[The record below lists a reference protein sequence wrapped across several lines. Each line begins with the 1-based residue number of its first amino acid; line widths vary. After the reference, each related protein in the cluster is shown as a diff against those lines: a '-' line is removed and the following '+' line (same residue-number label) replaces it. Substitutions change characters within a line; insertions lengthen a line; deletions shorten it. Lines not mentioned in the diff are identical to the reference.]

1 MVFLIRAMFGK
12 ALKTNDALAFAVLT
26 GCLRV
31 SKESIF
37 TGLNNF
43 KILSIT
49 DTRFDE
55 QFGFTD
61 AEVQKLLSD
70 YHLENRFREVKEWYD
85 GYRFGK
91 ADVYCP
97 WDVINFVDR
106 AKDDPE
112 AKPEAYWINTSGN
125 DLVKRFID
133 KAHKTTKNEI
143 ERLIAGEVIEN
154 ELRLDLTYEEIDQSI
169 ENLWSVLFTTGY
181 LTQVGRTEE
190 GAYRLVIPNREVRE
204 VFRLQINE
212 WFKRSIFSNAE
223 RLTTFWKPEGDSMA
237 LTKPYILVGG
247 IVLFVALLF
256 FFTKLPEI
264 KPEEEKE
271 VTAIVEEKPAASIW
285 KRRQFVRSVVA
296 QFCYCAAQ
304 TGIFGFFINYVTE
317 MDPGISNLRASRI
330 LAFGGMALFMIGRL
344 SVSFTMKWLA
354 PGRLLTWYS
363 LLSAVCM
370 ALVVASVGTLSL
382 YALYL
387 SFFFMS
393 IMFPTIFALG
403 LEGMG
408 VYTKKASSYIVMG
421 VAGGAFSPMLMGY
434 IGEEN
439 MALGF
444 IVPLIAFLYILYFAI
459 KCKR

>member
-1 MVFLIRAMFGK
+1 MEKQKKQLLVAAPGGKSYLVPFILITSLFLLWGFAYGLLDVLNKHFQGVFTMTKAESGLVQFSTYIAYFLMALPAGAFMKRYGYRKGIIMGLLLFAIGAFGFIPAAFLHSATPFLIALFVIACGLCILETAANPYSTILGPSASAAQRLNLSQSFNGLGWILGPLVGGLLIFG
-12 ALKTNDALAFAVLT
+12 A
-26 GCLRV
+26 
-31 SKESIF
+31 S
-37 TGLNNF
+37 
-43 KILSIT
+43 
-49 DTRFDE
+49 
-55 QFGFTD
+55 
-61 AEVQKLLSD
+61 
-70 YHLENRFREVKEWYD
+70 
-85 GYRFGK
+85 
-91 ADVYCP
+91 
-97 WDVINFVDR
+97 
-106 AKDDPE
+106 
-112 AKPEAYWINTSGN
+112 
-125 DLVKRFID
+125 
-133 KAHKTTKNEI
+133 
-143 ERLIAGEVIEN
+143 
-154 ELRLDLTYEEIDQSI
+154 
-169 ENLWSVLFTTGY
+169 
-181 LTQVGRTEE
+181 
-190 GAYRLVIPNREVRE
+190 
-204 VFRLQINE
+204 
-212 WFKRSIFSNAE
+212 
-223 RLTTFWKPEGDSMA
+223 EGDSMA

-264 KPEEEKE
+264 KPEEEEE
-271 VTAIVEEKPAASIW
+271 VTAIVEEKPAASLW

-344 SVSFTMKWLA
+344 SGSFTMKWLA

-459 KCKR
+459 KCNR

>member
-1 MVFLIRAMFGK
+1 MEKQKKQSLVAAPGGKSYLVPFVLITSLFLLWGFAHGLLDVLNKHFQGVFTMTKAESGLVQFSTYIAYFLMALPAGAFMKRYGYRKGIIMGLLLFAIGAFGFIPAAFLHSATPFLIALFVIACGLCILETAANPYSTILGPPASAAQRLNLSQSFNGLGWILGPLVGGLLIFG
-12 ALKTNDALAFAVLT
+12 A
-26 GCLRV
+26 
-31 SKESIF
+31 S
-37 TGLNNF
+37 
-43 KILSIT
+43 
-49 DTRFDE
+49 
-55 QFGFTD
+55 
-61 AEVQKLLSD
+61 
-70 YHLENRFREVKEWYD
+70 
-85 GYRFGK
+85 
-91 ADVYCP
+91 
-97 WDVINFVDR
+97 
-106 AKDDPE
+106 
-112 AKPEAYWINTSGN
+112 
-125 DLVKRFID
+125 
-133 KAHKTTKNEI
+133 
-143 ERLIAGEVIEN
+143 
-154 ELRLDLTYEEIDQSI
+154 
-169 ENLWSVLFTTGY
+169 
-181 LTQVGRTEE
+181 
-190 GAYRLVIPNREVRE
+190 
-204 VFRLQINE
+204 
-212 WFKRSIFSNAE
+212 
-223 RLTTFWKPEGDSMA
+223 EGDSMA

-264 KPEEEKE
+264 KPEEEEE
-271 VTAIVEEKPAASIW
+271 VTAIVEEKPAASLW

-344 SVSFTMKWLA
+344 SGSFTMKWLA

-459 KCKR
+459 KCNR

>member
-1 MVFLIRAMFGK
+1 MEKQKKQSLEAAPGGKSYLVPFVLITSLFLLWGFAHGLLDVLNKHFQGVFTMTKAESGLVQFSTYIAYFLMALPAGAFMKRYGYRKGIIMGLLLFAIGAFGFIPAAFLHSATPFLIALFVIACGLCILETAANPYSTILGPSASAAQRLNLSQSFNGLGWILGPLVGGLLIFG
-12 ALKTNDALAFAVLT
+12 A
-26 GCLRV
+26 
-31 SKESIF
+31 S
-37 TGLNNF
+37 
-43 KILSIT
+43 
-49 DTRFDE
+49 
-55 QFGFTD
+55 
-61 AEVQKLLSD
+61 
-70 YHLENRFREVKEWYD
+70 
-85 GYRFGK
+85 
-91 ADVYCP
+91 
-97 WDVINFVDR
+97 
-106 AKDDPE
+106 
-112 AKPEAYWINTSGN
+112 
-125 DLVKRFID
+125 
-133 KAHKTTKNEI
+133 
-143 ERLIAGEVIEN
+143 
-154 ELRLDLTYEEIDQSI
+154 
-169 ENLWSVLFTTGY
+169 
-181 LTQVGRTEE
+181 
-190 GAYRLVIPNREVRE
+190 
-204 VFRLQINE
+204 
-212 WFKRSIFSNAE
+212 
-223 RLTTFWKPEGDSMA
+223 EGDSMA

-264 KPEEEKE
+264 KPEEEEE

-344 SVSFTMKWLA
+344 SGSFTMKWLA

-459 KCKR
+459 KCNR

>member
-1 MVFLIRAMFGK
+1 MEKQKKQLLVAAPGGKSYLVPFILITSLFLLWGFAHGLLDVLNKHFQGVFTRTKAESGLVQFSTYIAYFLMALPAGAFMKRYGYRKGIIMGLLLFAIGAFGFIPAAFLHSATPFLIALFVIACGLCILETAANPYSTILGPSASAAQRLNLSQSFNGLGWILGPLVGGLLIFG
-12 ALKTNDALAFAVLT
+12 A
-26 GCLRV
+26 
-31 SKESIF
+31 S
-37 TGLNNF
+37 
-43 KILSIT
+43 
-49 DTRFDE
+49 
-55 QFGFTD
+55 
-61 AEVQKLLSD
+61 
-70 YHLENRFREVKEWYD
+70 
-85 GYRFGK
+85 
-91 ADVYCP
+91 
-97 WDVINFVDR
+97 
-106 AKDDPE
+106 
-112 AKPEAYWINTSGN
+112 
-125 DLVKRFID
+125 
-133 KAHKTTKNEI
+133 
-143 ERLIAGEVIEN
+143 
-154 ELRLDLTYEEIDQSI
+154 
-169 ENLWSVLFTTGY
+169 
-181 LTQVGRTEE
+181 
-190 GAYRLVIPNREVRE
+190 
-204 VFRLQINE
+204 
-212 WFKRSIFSNAE
+212 
-223 RLTTFWKPEGDSMA
+223 EGDSMA

-264 KPEEEKE
+264 KPEEEEE
-271 VTAIVEEKPAASIW
+271 VTAIVEEKPAASLW

-344 SVSFTMKWLA
+344 SGSFTMKWLA

-459 KCKR
+459 KCNR

>member
-1 MVFLIRAMFGK
+1 MEKQKKQSLVAAPGGKSYLVPFISITSLFLLWGFAHGLLDVLNKHFQGVFTMTKAESGLVQFSTYIAYFLMALPAGAFMKRYGYRKGIIMGLLLFAIGAFGFIPAAFLYSATPFLIALFVIACGLCILETAANPYSTILGPSASAAQRLNLSQSFNGLGWILGPLVGGLLIFG
-12 ALKTNDALAFAVLT
+12 A
-26 GCLRV
+26 
-31 SKESIF
+31 S
-37 TGLNNF
+37 
-43 KILSIT
+43 
-49 DTRFDE
+49 
-55 QFGFTD
+55 
-61 AEVQKLLSD
+61 
-70 YHLENRFREVKEWYD
+70 
-85 GYRFGK
+85 
-91 ADVYCP
+91 
-97 WDVINFVDR
+97 
-106 AKDDPE
+106 
-112 AKPEAYWINTSGN
+112 
-125 DLVKRFID
+125 
-133 KAHKTTKNEI
+133 
-143 ERLIAGEVIEN
+143 
-154 ELRLDLTYEEIDQSI
+154 
-169 ENLWSVLFTTGY
+169 
-181 LTQVGRTEE
+181 
-190 GAYRLVIPNREVRE
+190 
-204 VFRLQINE
+204 
-212 WFKRSIFSNAE
+212 
-223 RLTTFWKPEGDSMA
+223 EGDSMA

-264 KPEEEKE
+264 KPEEEEE
-271 VTAIVEEKPAASIW
+271 VTAIVEEKPAASLW

-344 SVSFTMKWLA
+344 SGSFTMKWLA

-459 KCKR
+459 KCNR

>member
-1 MVFLIRAMFGK
+1 MEKQKKQLLVAAPGGKSYLVPFILITSLFLLWGFAHGLLDVLNKHFQGVFTMTKAESGLVQFSTYIAYFLMALPAGAFMKRYGYRKGIIMGLLLFAIGAFGFIPAAFLHSATPFLIALFVIACGLCILETAANPYSTILGPSASAAQRLNLSQSFNGLGWILGPLVGGLLIFG
-12 ALKTNDALAFAVLT
+12 A
-26 GCLRV
+26 
-31 SKESIF
+31 S
-37 TGLNNF
+37 
-43 KILSIT
+43 
-49 DTRFDE
+49 
-55 QFGFTD
+55 
-61 AEVQKLLSD
+61 
-70 YHLENRFREVKEWYD
+70 
-85 GYRFGK
+85 
-91 ADVYCP
+91 
-97 WDVINFVDR
+97 
-106 AKDDPE
+106 
-112 AKPEAYWINTSGN
+112 
-125 DLVKRFID
+125 
-133 KAHKTTKNEI
+133 
-143 ERLIAGEVIEN
+143 
-154 ELRLDLTYEEIDQSI
+154 
-169 ENLWSVLFTTGY
+169 
-181 LTQVGRTEE
+181 
-190 GAYRLVIPNREVRE
+190 
-204 VFRLQINE
+204 
-212 WFKRSIFSNAE
+212 
-223 RLTTFWKPEGDSMA
+223 EGDSMA

-264 KPEEEKE
+264 KPEEEEE
-271 VTAIVEEKPAASIW
+271 VTAIVEEKPAASLW

-296 QFCYCAAQ
+296 QFCFCAAQ

-344 SVSFTMKWLA
+344 SGSFTMKWLA

-459 KCKR
+459 KCNR

>member
-1 MVFLIRAMFGK
+1 MEKQKKQSLVAAPGGKSYLVPFVLITSLFLLWGFAHGLLDVLNKHFQGVFTMTKAESGLVQFSTYIAYFLMALPAGAFMKRYGYRKGIIMGLLLFAIGAFGFIPAAFLHSATPFLIALFVIACGLCILETAANPYSTILGPSASAAQRLNLSQSFNGLGWILGPLVGGLLIFG
-12 ALKTNDALAFAVLT
+12 A
-26 GCLRV
+26 
-31 SKESIF
+31 S
-37 TGLNNF
+37 
-43 KILSIT
+43 
-49 DTRFDE
+49 
-55 QFGFTD
+55 
-61 AEVQKLLSD
+61 
-70 YHLENRFREVKEWYD
+70 
-85 GYRFGK
+85 
-91 ADVYCP
+91 
-97 WDVINFVDR
+97 
-106 AKDDPE
+106 
-112 AKPEAYWINTSGN
+112 
-125 DLVKRFID
+125 
-133 KAHKTTKNEI
+133 
-143 ERLIAGEVIEN
+143 
-154 ELRLDLTYEEIDQSI
+154 
-169 ENLWSVLFTTGY
+169 
-181 LTQVGRTEE
+181 
-190 GAYRLVIPNREVRE
+190 
-204 VFRLQINE
+204 
-212 WFKRSIFSNAE
+212 
-223 RLTTFWKPEGDSMA
+223 EGDSMA
-237 LTKPYILVGG
+237 LTKPYILVDG

-264 KPEEEKE
+264 KPEEEEE

-344 SVSFTMKWLA
+344 SGSFTMKWLA

-459 KCKR
+459 KCNR

>member
-1 MVFLIRAMFGK
+1 MEKQKKQSLVAAPGGKSYLVPFVLITSLFLLWGFAHGLLDVLNKHFQGVFTMTKAESGLVQFSTYIAYFLMALPAGAFMKRYGYRKGIIMGLLLFAIGAFGFIPAAFLHSATPFLIALFVIACGLCILETAANPYSTILGPSASAAQRLNLSQSFNGLGWILGPLVGGLLIFG
-12 ALKTNDALAFAVLT
+12 A
-26 GCLRV
+26 
-31 SKESIF
+31 S
-37 TGLNNF
+37 
-43 KILSIT
+43 
-49 DTRFDE
+49 
-55 QFGFTD
+55 
-61 AEVQKLLSD
+61 
-70 YHLENRFREVKEWYD
+70 
-85 GYRFGK
+85 
-91 ADVYCP
+91 
-97 WDVINFVDR
+97 
-106 AKDDPE
+106 
-112 AKPEAYWINTSGN
+112 
-125 DLVKRFID
+125 
-133 KAHKTTKNEI
+133 
-143 ERLIAGEVIEN
+143 
-154 ELRLDLTYEEIDQSI
+154 
-169 ENLWSVLFTTGY
+169 
-181 LTQVGRTEE
+181 
-190 GAYRLVIPNREVRE
+190 
-204 VFRLQINE
+204 
-212 WFKRSIFSNAE
+212 
-223 RLTTFWKPEGDSMA
+223 EGDSMA

-264 KPEEEKE
+264 KPEEEEE

-330 LAFGGMALFMIGRL
+330 LAFGGMALIGRL
-344 SVSFTMKWLA
+344 SGSFTMKWLA

-459 KCKR
+459 KCNR

>member
-1 MVFLIRAMFGK
+1 MEKQKKQSLVAAPGGKSYLVPFILITSLFLLWGFAHGLLDVLNKHFQGVFTMTKAESGLVQFSTYIAYFLMALPAGAFMKRYGYRKGIIMGLLLFAIGAFGFIPAAFLHSATPFLIALFVIACGLCILETAANPYSTILGPSASAAQRLNLSQSFNGLGWILGPLVGGLLIFG
-12 ALKTNDALAFAVLT
+12 A
-26 GCLRV
+26 
-31 SKESIF
+31 S
-37 TGLNNF
+37 
-43 KILSIT
+43 
-49 DTRFDE
+49 
-55 QFGFTD
+55 
-61 AEVQKLLSD
+61 
-70 YHLENRFREVKEWYD
+70 
-85 GYRFGK
+85 
-91 ADVYCP
+91 
-97 WDVINFVDR
+97 
-106 AKDDPE
+106 
-112 AKPEAYWINTSGN
+112 
-125 DLVKRFID
+125 
-133 KAHKTTKNEI
+133 
-143 ERLIAGEVIEN
+143 
-154 ELRLDLTYEEIDQSI
+154 
-169 ENLWSVLFTTGY
+169 
-181 LTQVGRTEE
+181 
-190 GAYRLVIPNREVRE
+190 
-204 VFRLQINE
+204 
-212 WFKRSIFSNAE
+212 
-223 RLTTFWKPEGDSMA
+223 EGDSMA

-264 KPEEEKE
+264 KPEEEEE
-271 VTAIVEEKPAASIW
+271 VTAIVEEKPAASLW

-344 SVSFTMKWLA
+344 SGSFTMKWLA

-370 ALVVASVGTLSL
+370 ALVVASVGTFSL

-459 KCKR
+459 KCNR

>member
-1 MVFLIRAMFGK
+1 MEKQKKQLLVAAPGGKSYLVPFILITSLFLLWGFAHGLLDVLNKHFQGVFTMTKAESGLVQFSTYIAYFLMALPAGAFMKRYGYRKGIIMGLLLFAIGAFGFIPAAFLHSATPFLIALFVIACGLCILETAANPYSTILGPSASAAQRLNLSQSFNGLGWILGPLVGGLLIFG
-12 ALKTNDALAFAVLT
+12 A
-26 GCLRV
+26 
-31 SKESIF
+31 S
-37 TGLNNF
+37 
-43 KILSIT
+43 
-49 DTRFDE
+49 
-55 QFGFTD
+55 
-61 AEVQKLLSD
+61 
-70 YHLENRFREVKEWYD
+70 
-85 GYRFGK
+85 
-91 ADVYCP
+91 
-97 WDVINFVDR
+97 
-106 AKDDPE
+106 
-112 AKPEAYWINTSGN
+112 
-125 DLVKRFID
+125 
-133 KAHKTTKNEI
+133 
-143 ERLIAGEVIEN
+143 
-154 ELRLDLTYEEIDQSI
+154 
-169 ENLWSVLFTTGY
+169 
-181 LTQVGRTEE
+181 
-190 GAYRLVIPNREVRE
+190 
-204 VFRLQINE
+204 
-212 WFKRSIFSNAE
+212 
-223 RLTTFWKPEGDSMA
+223 EGDSMA

-264 KPEEEKE
+264 KPEEEEE
-271 VTAIVEEKPAASIW
+271 VTAIVEEKPAASLW

-330 LAFGGMALFMIGRL
+330 LAFGGMTLFMIGRL
-344 SVSFTMKWLA
+344 SGSFTMKWLA

-459 KCKR
+459 KCNR

>member
-1 MVFLIRAMFGK
+1 MEKQKKQSLVAAPGGKSYLVPFILITSLFLLWGFAHGLLDVLNKHFQGVFTMTKAESGLVQFSTYIAYFLMALPAGAFMKRYGYRKGIIMGLLLFAIGAFGFIPAAFLHSATPFLIALFVIACGLCILETAANPYSTILGPSASAAQRLNLSQSFNGLGWILGPLVGGLLIFG
-12 ALKTNDALAFAVLT
+12 A
-26 GCLRV
+26 
-31 SKESIF
+31 S
-37 TGLNNF
+37 
-43 KILSIT
+43 
-49 DTRFDE
+49 
-55 QFGFTD
+55 
-61 AEVQKLLSD
+61 
-70 YHLENRFREVKEWYD
+70 
-85 GYRFGK
+85 
-91 ADVYCP
+91 
-97 WDVINFVDR
+97 
-106 AKDDPE
+106 
-112 AKPEAYWINTSGN
+112 
-125 DLVKRFID
+125 
-133 KAHKTTKNEI
+133 
-143 ERLIAGEVIEN
+143 
-154 ELRLDLTYEEIDQSI
+154 
-169 ENLWSVLFTTGY
+169 
-181 LTQVGRTEE
+181 
-190 GAYRLVIPNREVRE
+190 
-204 VFRLQINE
+204 
-212 WFKRSIFSNAE
+212 
-223 RLTTFWKPEGDSMA
+223 EGDSMA

-264 KPEEEKE
+264 KPEEEEE
-271 VTAIVEEKPAASIW
+271 VTAIVEEKPAASLW

-317 MDPGISNLRASRI
+317 MDSGISNLRASRI

-344 SVSFTMKWLA
+344 SGSFTMKWLA

-459 KCKR
+459 KCNR

>member
-1 MVFLIRAMFGK
+1 MEKQKKQLLVAAPGGKSYLVPFILITSLFLLWGFAHGLLDVLNKHFQGVFTMTKAESGLVQFSTYIAYFLMALPAGAFMKRYGYRKGIIMGLLLFAIGAFGFIPAAFLHSATPFLIALFVIACGLCILETAANPYSTILGPSASAAQRLNLSQSFNGLGWILGPLVGGLLIFG
-12 ALKTNDALAFAVLT
+12 A
-26 GCLRV
+26 
-31 SKESIF
+31 S
-37 TGLNNF
+37 
-43 KILSIT
+43 
-49 DTRFDE
+49 
-55 QFGFTD
+55 
-61 AEVQKLLSD
+61 
-70 YHLENRFREVKEWYD
+70 
-85 GYRFGK
+85 
-91 ADVYCP
+91 
-97 WDVINFVDR
+97 
-106 AKDDPE
+106 
-112 AKPEAYWINTSGN
+112 
-125 DLVKRFID
+125 
-133 KAHKTTKNEI
+133 
-143 ERLIAGEVIEN
+143 
-154 ELRLDLTYEEIDQSI
+154 
-169 ENLWSVLFTTGY
+169 
-181 LTQVGRTEE
+181 
-190 GAYRLVIPNREVRE
+190 
-204 VFRLQINE
+204 
-212 WFKRSIFSNAE
+212 
-223 RLTTFWKPEGDSMA
+223 EGDSMA

-264 KPEEEKE
+264 KPEEEEE
-271 VTAIVEEKPAASIW
+271 VTAIVEEKPAASLW

-317 MDPGISNLRASRI
+317 MDPGISNLQASRI

-344 SVSFTMKWLA
+344 SGSFTMKWLA

-459 KCKR
+459 KCNR

>member
-1 MVFLIRAMFGK
+1 MEKQKKQLLVAAPGGKSYLVPFILITSLFLLWGFAHGLLDVLNKHFQGVFTMTKAESGLVQFSTYIAYFLMALPAGAFMKRYGYRKGIIMGLLLFAIGAFGFIPAAFLHSATPFLIALFVIACGLCILETAANPYSTILGPPASAAQRLNLSQSFNGLGWILGPLVGGLLIFG
-12 ALKTNDALAFAVLT
+12 A
-26 GCLRV
+26 
-31 SKESIF
+31 S
-37 TGLNNF
+37 
-43 KILSIT
+43 
-49 DTRFDE
+49 
-55 QFGFTD
+55 
-61 AEVQKLLSD
+61 
-70 YHLENRFREVKEWYD
+70 
-85 GYRFGK
+85 
-91 ADVYCP
+91 
-97 WDVINFVDR
+97 
-106 AKDDPE
+106 
-112 AKPEAYWINTSGN
+112 
-125 DLVKRFID
+125 
-133 KAHKTTKNEI
+133 
-143 ERLIAGEVIEN
+143 
-154 ELRLDLTYEEIDQSI
+154 
-169 ENLWSVLFTTGY
+169 
-181 LTQVGRTEE
+181 
-190 GAYRLVIPNREVRE
+190 
-204 VFRLQINE
+204 
-212 WFKRSIFSNAE
+212 
-223 RLTTFWKPEGDSMA
+223 EGDSMA

-264 KPEEEKE
+264 KPEEEEE
-271 VTAIVEEKPAASIW
+271 VTAIVEEKPAASLW

-344 SVSFTMKWLA
+344 SGSFTMKWLA

-421 VAGGAFSPMLMGY
+421 VVGGAFSPMLMGY

>member
-1 MVFLIRAMFGK
+1 MEKQKKQSLVAAPGGKSYLVPFVLITSLFLLWGFAHGLLDVLNKHFQGVFTMTKAESGLVQFSTYIAYFLMALPAGAFMKRYGYRKGIIMGLLLFAIGAFGFIPAAFLHSATPFLIALFVIACGLCILETAANPYSTILGPSASAAQRLNLSQSFNGLGWILGPLVGGLLIFG
-12 ALKTNDALAFAVLT
+12 A
-26 GCLRV
+26 
-31 SKESIF
+31 S
-37 TGLNNF
+37 
-43 KILSIT
+43 
-49 DTRFDE
+49 
-55 QFGFTD
+55 
-61 AEVQKLLSD
+61 
-70 YHLENRFREVKEWYD
+70 
-85 GYRFGK
+85 
-91 ADVYCP
+91 
-97 WDVINFVDR
+97 
-106 AKDDPE
+106 
-112 AKPEAYWINTSGN
+112 
-125 DLVKRFID
+125 
-133 KAHKTTKNEI
+133 
-143 ERLIAGEVIEN
+143 
-154 ELRLDLTYEEIDQSI
+154 
-169 ENLWSVLFTTGY
+169 
-181 LTQVGRTEE
+181 
-190 GAYRLVIPNREVRE
+190 
-204 VFRLQINE
+204 
-212 WFKRSIFSNAE
+212 
-223 RLTTFWKPEGDSMA
+223 EGDSMA
-237 LTKPYILVGG
+237 LTKLYILVGG

-264 KPEEEKE
+264 KPEEEEE

-344 SVSFTMKWLA
+344 SGSFTMKWLA

-459 KCKR
+459 KCNR

>member
-1 MVFLIRAMFGK
+1 MEKQKKQLLVAAPGGKSYLVPFILITSLFLLWGFAHGLLDVLNKHFQGVFTMTKAESGLVQFSTYIAYFLMALPAGAFMKRYGYRKGIIMGLLLFAIGAFGFIPAAFLHSATPFLIALFVIACGLCILETAANPYSTILGPSASAAQRLNLSQSFNGLGWILGPLVGGLLIFG
-12 ALKTNDALAFAVLT
+12 A
-26 GCLRV
+26 
-31 SKESIF
+31 S
-37 TGLNNF
+37 
-43 KILSIT
+43 
-49 DTRFDE
+49 
-55 QFGFTD
+55 
-61 AEVQKLLSD
+61 
-70 YHLENRFREVKEWYD
+70 
-85 GYRFGK
+85 
-91 ADVYCP
+91 
-97 WDVINFVDR
+97 
-106 AKDDPE
+106 
-112 AKPEAYWINTSGN
+112 
-125 DLVKRFID
+125 
-133 KAHKTTKNEI
+133 
-143 ERLIAGEVIEN
+143 
-154 ELRLDLTYEEIDQSI
+154 
-169 ENLWSVLFTTGY
+169 
-181 LTQVGRTEE
+181 
-190 GAYRLVIPNREVRE
+190 
-204 VFRLQINE
+204 
-212 WFKRSIFSNAE
+212 
-223 RLTTFWKPEGDSMA
+223 EGDSMA

-264 KPEEEKE
+264 KPEEEEE
-271 VTAIVEEKPAASIW
+271 VTAIAEEKPAASIW

-344 SVSFTMKWLA
+344 SGSFTMKWLA

-370 ALVVASVGTLSL
+370 VLVVASVGTLSL